1 MLSRFDQPFFNDY
14 VVPAGYLR
22 ESRKGAERADFVI
35 FTKCPT
41 NLNAALKQSYVQATA
56 RYTQAQVLF
65 SELKYGKIRDQFGN
79 ELEPGKAL
87 HLITGI
93 ADTKAMIDY
102 LEKEYPIL
110 KNNSYRDHHAFTETE
125 LKTHLAEAKK
135 AKAALLCTDKDR
147 VKLGPLL
154 ASIEAE
160 YPLYSLPVEP
170 IFSVADQS
178 LLLSDLESLFSWS
191 SLSSEPNSFRIFA
204 PMAKN
209 EVSADLRAQYEPV
222 IGIEIHVQ
230 LNTRSKAYSSDPTE
244 YGASPNT
251 QTSPITLGHPGTLPM
266 FNEGAL
272 KAAVKLGLAV
282 GAQIREVNE
291 FARKNYFYA
300 DLPKGYQIT
309 QDKTPICNGGFIEVK
324 DDNGN
329 PKRIN
334 LTRIHMEEDSGKSS
348 HDIDPFNTLIDLNRA
363 GVPLLEI
370 VTEPDFRSGEE
381 AYQYL
386 TEMQRLVR
394 YLDISD
400 GNMEEG
406 SLRCDVNISVR
417 KVGAEKFG
425 TRVEVKNMNSFRNV
439 QKAIDYEVHRH
450 IALIE
455 SGGKVTQQTFTYDA
469 ARAKTQLL
477 RDKEDAHDY
486 RYFNEPDLQP
496 VIVSEEYVSGMK
508 EQMPPLPKELFAKY
522 REHGLSEY
530 DASLLTDSKE
540 IALFYEQIIEHTDNY
555 KSAANWI
562 MGSIKS
568 WLNEKAAHIS
578 DFPLKAEQIAQLIAL
593 VDEGKVSNTAA
604 TGELFKALL
613 AEPEKTAGQLAEEK
627 NLIQESNTDELQ
639 GWVDAALA
647 KYPDKVAEYKAG
659 KKGLTGLFMGE
670 VMKLSR
676 GKADPKLA
684 SKLVQESLEK

>member
-1 MLSRFDQPFFNDY
+1 MANND
-14 VVPAGYLR
+14 
-22 ESRKGAERADFVI
+22 
-35 FTKCPT
+35 
-41 NLNAALKQSYVQATA
+41 
-56 RYTQAQVLF
+56 
-65 SELKYGKIRDQFGN
+65 
-79 ELEPGKAL
+79 
-87 HLITGI
+87 
-93 ADTKAMIDY
+93 
-102 LEKEYPIL
+102 
-110 KNNSYRDHHAFTETE
+110 
-125 LKTHLAEAKK
+125 
-135 AKAALLCTDKDR
+135 
-147 VKLGPLL
+147 
-154 ASIEAE
+154 
-160 YPLYSLPVEP
+160 
-170 IFSVADQS
+170 
-178 LLLSDLESLFSWS
+178 
-191 SLSSEPNSFRIFA
+191 
-204 PMAKN
+204 
-209 EVSADLRAQYEPV
+209 VSAALRAQYEPV

-230 LNTRSKAYSSDPTE
+230 LNTASKAYSSDPTE

-251 QTSPITLGHPGTLPM
+251 QTSPVSLGHPGTLPM
-266 FNEGAL
+266 FNESQL
-272 KAAVKLGLAV
+272 HAAIKLGLAV
-282 GAQIREVNE
+282 GAEIREVNE

-324 DDNGN
+324 DADGN

-417 KVGAEKFG
+417 KKGVEKFG
-425 TRVEVKNMNSFRNV
+425 TRVEVKNLNSFRNV
-439 QKAIDYEVHRH
+439 QKSIDYEVNRH

-455 SGGKVTQQTFTYDA
+455 DGGKVTQQTLTFDA
-469 ARAKTQLL
+469 SRGKTQLL
-477 RDKEDAHDY
+477 RDKEEAHDY

-496 VIVSEEYVSGMK
+496 VIVKEELIESMRAS
-508 EQMPPLPKELFAKY
+508 MPPLPKELFAKY
-522 REHGLSEY
+522 RKQGLNEY

-540 IALFYEQIIEHTDNY
+540 IALFYESIIEHTKNY
-555 KSAANWI
+555 KAAANWM

-568 WLNEKAAHIS
+568 WLNERAAHIRE
-578 DFPLKAEQIAQLIAL
+578 FPIPAATIAELIKL
-593 VDEGKVSNTAA
+593 VDDGKVSNTAA
-604 TGELFKALL
+604 NGELFKALL
-613 AEPEKTAGQLAEEK
+613 ESPESSAAALAEEK
-627 NLIQESNTDELQ
+627 NLIQESDAGELQ
-639 GWVDAALA
+639 TWVDAALA
-647 KYPDKVAEYKAG
+647 KYPDKVEEYKAG

-676 GKADPKLA
+676 GKADPKMA
-684 SKLVQESLEK
+684 SKLVQQSLEK